1 MLEYNQKNYEKILF
15 VSFIFTSILLIIRSF
30 NFYFNLNSFGGHE
43 WYTAEWLIHYSF
55 GFVRRGM
62 FGSLI
67 VNLPFESDQSLI
79 FLTFFLHTLYIL
91 YLLILIF
98 IFVKNKQNSLS
109 YLLLFSPAFVFFH
122 TTNYEAIFRKEL
134 LGLLAFSL
142 IVFSYLIKFRNILFF
157 TGVAIFVVAI
167 FSAEY
172 NLYFLLPIL
181 YTLHN
186 KDDLQKKIKIIIFL
200 LPTLL
205 YFILY
210 LQNLENND
218 VISDLICE
226 SIYRFNYYESFC
238 SGAIKWLGY
247 DIGET
252 LGLTLDYYRGSQY
265 LVYAL
270 YLLIPLI
277 PLLFTRFIQN
287 NLIYFSIFTVSYI
300 PLFIISIDWGR
311 HIYMYIS
318 TLTILYF
325 SENDKSN
332 NFKLK
337 FFYVFCILFVTL
349 NIPYYEAS
357 YTSFLNL
364 NLFLQKL
371 QFFIVSDTFS
381 YFSTNYFS
389 NLSQVFELTFN
400 FLIGKYF

>member
-1 MLEYNQKNYEKILF
+1 M
-15 VSFIFTSILLIIRSF
+15 
-30 NFYFNLNSFGGHE
+30 
-43 WYTAEWLIHYSF
+43 
-55 GFVRRGM
+55 
-62 FGSLI
+62 
-67 VNLPFESDQSLI
+67 
-79 FLTFFLHTLYIL
+79 
-91 YLLILIF
+91 
-98 IFVKNKQNSLS
+98 
-109 YLLLFSPAFVFFH
+109 
-122 TTNYEAIFRKEL
+122 
-134 LGLLAFSL
+134 
-142 IVFSYLIKFRNILFF
+142 
-157 TGVAIFVVAI
+157 
-167 FSAEY
+167 
-172 NLYFLLPIL
+172 
-181 YTLHN
+181 
-186 KDDLQKKIKIIIFL
+186 
-200 LPTLL
+200 PTLL

-357 YTSFLNL
+357 YTIFLNL
-364 NLFLQKL
+364 NSFLQKL

>member
-1 MLEYNQKNYEKILF
+1 MIKKILF
-15 VSFIFTSILLIIRSF
+15 VSFICTSLLIIIRAF

-43 WYTAEWLIHYSF
+43 WHTAEWLIHYSF

-67 VNLPFESDQSLI
+67 LNLPFESDQSLI
-79 FLTFFLHTLYIL
+79 FLTYFLHTLY
-91 YLLILIF
+91 LIYFLTLIF
-98 IFVKNKQNSLS
+98 IFIKNKQNSLS

-122 TTNYEAIFRKEL
+122 LTNHDAIFRKEL
-134 LGLLAFSL
+134 LGILAFSI
-142 IVFSYLIKFRNILFF
+142 IVLSHSNRFRNILFF
-157 TGVAIFVVAI
+157 IGSAIFVVAI

-181 YTLHN
+181 YTLHD
-186 KDDLQKKIKIIIFL
+186 KGDLQKKIKITTLL
-200 LPTLL
+200 LPTAL

-210 LQNLENND
+210 LQNLKNTD
-218 VISDLICE
+218 PISDLICE

-247 DIGET
+247 DVRET

-277 PLLFTRFIQN
+277 PLLYTKFIQN
-287 NLIYFSIFTVSYI
+287 NLVYFLIFTMSYI

-325 SENDKSN
+325 AESDKSN

-337 FFYVFCILFVTL
+337 SFCVFLILFLTL
-349 NIPYYEAS
+349 NMPYYGAS
-357 YTSFLNL
+357 YISFLNL
-364 NLFLQKL
+364 NSFLQKL
-371 QFFIVSDTFS
+371 HLFIIADTFS
-381 YFSTNYFS
+381 YFSTNYFP
-389 NLSQVFELTFN
+389 NLSEMFELTFK
-400 FLIGKYF
+400 FFIGKYF